1 MVLLGN
7 LAVTAWAT
15 GGPLSV
21 SNAEVQPGQTV
32 YVTVSLTEDVRGNTL
47 GLTYDYDTSVM
58 KVIPSQCVWKK
69 KAALQDFS
77 TDSCQGV
84 WASGN
89 EVNLRGAVCVLAFEV
104 LPGMS
109 FTDSEIACELL
120 VKKDA
125 QLVGQYRATGLVS
138 VCCSHHYGNW
148 ETATDVLHCRV
159 CTDCGAVE
167 SQSHSWGEPV
177 TAPDP
182 ENSAV
187 TLQTVRC
194 GVCGG
199 EKVTRTQN
207 HLQEI
212 GPGHAETNRP
222 TQPVPPSE
230 PLETMPVPT
239 VPQQKP
245 TEPPEPTVPTVP
257 TAPTEP
263 TRPTVPEQDE
273 NKNQNNGSSNRPDA
287 TKPSGYQPKDYNAPE
302 ETVSEEGE
310 VHIHAD
316 GTVHRITS
324 NTERT
329 EKPIASEKK
338 PAPDE
343 AAASVHEKTQEQ
355 TSSETEQE
363 DGGNSTAA
371 VLIIAAGC
379 IMAMAFI
386 CWVEKKRL

>member
-1 MVLLGN
+1 MPLPQAALFRFGRRETLRGNGNMTQKRGKCMKRFWSLLASMVLLGN

-21 SNAEVQPGQTV
+21 SDAEVQPGQTV

-159 CTDCGAVE
+159 CTDCG
-167 SQSHSWGEPV
+167 
-177 TAPDP
+177 D
-182 ENSAV
+182 
-187 TLQTVRC
+187 
-194 GVCGG
+194 
-199 EKVTRTQN
+199 
-207 HLQEI
+207 
-212 GPGHAETNRP
+212 
-222 TQPVPPSE
+222 
-230 PLETMPVPT
+230 
-239 VPQQKP
+239 
-245 TEPPEPTVPTVP
+245 
-257 TAPTEP
+257 
-263 TRPTVPEQDE
+263 
-273 NKNQNNGSSNRPDA
+273 
-287 TKPSGYQPKDYNAPE
+287 
-302 ETVSEEGE
+302 
-310 VHIHAD
+310 
-316 GTVHRITS
+316 
-324 NTERT
+324 
-329 EKPIASEKK
+329 
-338 PAPDE
+338 
-343 AAASVHEKTQEQ
+343 
-355 TSSETEQE
+355 
-363 DGGNSTAA
+363 
-371 VLIIAAGC
+371 
-379 IMAMAFI
+379 
-386 CWVEKKRL
+386 